1 MSSILE
7 GFHNGELYSS
17 LDLTRVLYSGIMVL
31 SLRSANTERIH
42 EEILLPASAM
52 LDICVD
58 QERSE
63 QMVTPRSFTVGC
75 GDNVDPLAVEYSR
88 NSF

>member
-75 GDNVDPLAVEYSR
+75 DDNVDPSAVEYSK